1 MQFTGGTSFQRSLN
15 DLVKTNGVDA
25 RVRYDDDEALDASS
39 TLELSSSASAQTP
52 EGTVSSSQPGMLGY
66 VEGFPTNL
74 NVYGFGKDATE
85 AGEKVREVTER
96 VLRSID
102 GGNRGA
108 YVIAHHINTPGVLML
123 QKHLEKFRD
132 ALRERNCELSI
143 VTTVR
148 EPVVHRVSE
157 LLKFFPAPLEKDLKT
172 VLKNEPAFPEAKGA
186 TPFKQLREFLF
197 MDQFDVAKEQI
208 MTTAGSENAGD
219 GATEAIE
226 ANALFEAVTRAA
238 ERRGLAVDAFL
249 EEGGFD
255 DADLTEEERSVIGTS
270 PAEASQKF
278 DAALNA
284 VVRVADDLIRT
295 FDITL
300 VRTEDQGEGLERL
313 ANKMDWHPELMQTE
327 GTDAFETAQRNARDV
342 MNAHTFTSDE
352 DEVDVDLL
360 PFSLR
365 KSLHTWTELDL
376 ALYALAAAQAERFRT
391 TRDSP
396 ENGAEPNCPPPNL
409 LDAYAL
415 AKAARPDAARPDR
428 KTGGTRAVLDAVRGA
443 SGCLPRA
450 VSVLNAFFASAG
462 PTEEAIPT
470 PANDANDVA
479 SETATDAIPTPANDA
494 NDVASE
500 TATDAIPT
508 PANDNDDVASE
519 TATDA
524 IPTPANDNDDVATE
538 TATDAIPTPA
548 NDARAAENEVAA
560 LLREKEAQ
568 EKAADPGAV
577 SDRAGMGFMKRSSGA
592 RVPRRAHEGTQ
603 EARVKSAIGF
613 DPRRIAAG
621 LGLETRTSEKHR
633 DEFGGGAF
641 VAGAQERRVEEA
653 LDFRPARVAR

>member
-1 MQFTGGTSFQRSLN
+1 L
-15 DLVKTNGVDA
+15 
-25 RVRYDDDEALDASS
+25 
-39 TLELSSSASAQTP
+39 
-52 EGTVSSSQPGMLGY
+52 
-66 VEGFPTNL
+66 
-74 NVYGFGKDATE
+74 
-85 AGEKVREVTER
+85 
-96 VLRSID
+96 
-102 GGNRGA
+102 
-108 YVIAHHINTPGVLML
+108 
-123 QKHLEKFRD
+123 
-132 ALRERNCELSI
+132 
-143 VTTVR
+143 
-148 EPVVHRVSE
+148 
-157 LLKFFPAPLEKDLKT
+157 
-172 VLKNEPAFPEAKGA
+172 FPEAKGA

-208 MTTAGSENAGD
+208 GTPAGSENAGD

-238 ERRGLAVDAFL
+238 ERRGLSVDAFL

-391 TRDSP
+391 ARDSP
-396 ENGAEPNCPPPNL
+396 ENGAEPDCDPPNL

-462 PTEEAIPT
+462 PTEGAIPT

-479 SETATDAIPTPANDA
+479 SETATDAIPTPAND
-494 NDVASE
+494 
-500 TATDAIPT
+500 
-508 PANDNDDVASE
+508 DN
-519 TATDA
+519 
-524 IPTPANDNDDVATE
+524 DVATE

-560 LLREKEAQ
+560 LLREKEAR

-603 EARVKSAIGF
+603 EARVDSAIGF

-621 LGLETRTSEKHR
+621 LGLETRASEEHR

>member
-1 MQFTGGTSFQRSLN
+1 
-15 DLVKTNGVDA
+15 
-25 RVRYDDDEALDASS
+25 
-39 TLELSSSASAQTP
+39 
-52 EGTVSSSQPGMLGY
+52 
-66 VEGFPTNL
+66 
-74 NVYGFGKDATE
+74 
-85 AGEKVREVTER
+85 
-96 VLRSID
+96 
-102 GGNRGA
+102 
-108 YVIAHHINTPGVLML
+108 
-123 QKHLEKFRD
+123 
-132 ALRERNCELSI
+132 
-143 VTTVR
+143 
-148 EPVVHRVSE
+148 
-157 LLKFFPAPLEKDLKT
+157 
-172 VLKNEPAFPEAKGA
+172 VLKNEPLFPEAKGA

-208 MTTAGSENAGD
+208 GTPAGSENAGD

-238 ERRGLAVDAFL
+238 ERRGLSVDAFL

-396 ENGAEPNCPPPNL
+396 ENGAEPDCDPPNL

-462 PTEEAIPT
+462 PTEGAIPT

-479 SETATDAIPTPANDA
+479 SETATDAIPTPAND
-494 NDVASE
+494 
-500 TATDAIPT
+500 
-508 PANDNDDVASE
+508 DN
-519 TATDA
+519 
-524 IPTPANDNDDVATE
+524 DVATE

-603 EARVKSAIGF
+603 EARVESAIGF

-621 LGLETRTSEKHR
+621 LGLETRASEEHR

>member
-1 MQFTGGTSFQRSLN
+1 VQFTGGTSFQRSLN

-25 RVRYDDDEALDASS
+25 SVRYDDDDTVDASS
-39 TLELSSSASAQTP
+39 TLDEGASSASAQTP
-52 EGTVSSSQPGMLGY
+52 EGTVPSSQPGMLGY

-85 AGEKVREVTER
+85 AGEKVREVTDR

-132 ALRERNCELSI
+132 ALEKRNCALSI

-148 EPVVHRVSE
+148 EPVMHRVSE
-157 LLKFFPAPLEKDLKT
+157 LLKFFPAPLEKDLKS

-208 MTTAGSENAGD
+208 GTTAGVENAGD
-219 GATEAIE
+219 GAGEAIE

-249 EEGGFD
+249 EEGVFD

-396 ENGAEPNCPPPNL
+396 ENGAEPDCPPPNL

-415 AKAARPDAARPDR
+415 AKAARPDAARVARISFRLLQARVGDR
-428 KTGGTRAVLDAVRGA
+428 TKNRFWRFFSVRRGERVDDRALFNKRRLTITTRPVHIRPPFFLLFAARRVRGPRPRGAQHDPPAHGQAPYDRALRPGGRPRAHLEVVLLRAQHDEGDVRPPRARGEEERRGLREPVPNGRAPVHRGDRRRGRVQGPVRGA
-443 SGCLPRA
+443 
-450 VSVLNAFFASAG
+450 
-462 PTEEAIPT
+462 
-470 PANDANDVA
+470 
-479 SETATDAIPTPANDA
+479 
-494 NDVASE
+494 
-500 TATDAIPT
+500 
-508 PANDNDDVASE
+508 
-519 TATDA
+519 
-524 IPTPANDNDDVATE
+524 
-538 TATDAIPTPA
+538 
-548 NDARAAENEVAA
+548 
-560 LLREKEAQ
+560 
-568 EKAADPGAV
+568 
-577 SDRAGMGFMKRSSGA
+577 
-592 RVPRRAHEGTQ
+592 H
-603 EARVKSAIGF
+603 
-613 DPRRIAAG
+613 
-621 LGLETRTSEKHR
+621 
-633 DEFGGGAF
+633 
-641 VAGAQERRVEEA
+641 
-653 LDFRPARVAR
+653 

>member
-25 RVRYDDDEALDASS
+25 RVRYDDDDTVDASS
-39 TLELSSSASAQTP
+39 TLDLSSSASAQTP
-52 EGTVSSSQPGMLGY
+52 EGTVPSSQPGMLGY

-74 NVYGFGKDATE
+74 NVYGFGKDATT
-85 AGEKVREVTER
+85 AGEKVREVTDR

-132 ALRERNCELSI
+132 ALEKRNCALSI

-148 EPVVHRVSE
+148 EPVMHRVSE
-157 LLKFFPAPLEKDLKT
+157 LLKFFPAPLEKDLKS
-172 VLKNEPAFPEAKGA
+172 VLKNEPLFPEAKGA

-208 MTTAGSENAGD
+208 GTPAGVENAGD
-219 GATEAIE
+219 GAGEAIE

-238 ERRGLAVDAFL
+238 ERRGLSVDAFL

-396 ENGAEPNCPPPNL
+396 ENGAEPDCDPPNL

-462 PTEEAIPT
+462 PTEGAIPT
-470 PANDANDVA
+470 PANDDNDVA
-479 SETATDAIPTPANDA
+479 TETATDAIPTPAND
-494 NDVASE
+494 
-500 TATDAIPT
+500 
-508 PANDNDDVASE
+508 DN
-519 TATDA
+519 
-524 IPTPANDNDDVATE
+524 DVATE

-603 EARVKSAIGF
+603 EARVESAIGF

-621 LGLETRTSEKHR
+621 LGLETRASEKHR
-633 DEFGGGAF
+633 DEFGDGAF

>member
-25 RVRYDDDEALDASS
+25 RVRYDDDETFDDETLDDETA
-39 TLELSSSASAQTP
+39 SASAQTP
-52 EGTVSSSQPGMLGY
+52 PTVSSSQPGMLGY
-66 VEGFPTNL
+66 VEDFPKNL

-85 AGEKVREVTER
+85 AGEKVRGVTER

-123 QKHLEKFRD
+123 EKHLDAFRD
-132 ALRERNCELSI
+132 ALRERNCALSI

-148 EPVVHRVSE
+148 EPVIHRVSE
-157 LLKFFPAPLEKDLKT
+157 LLKFFPMRLEKDLKT
-172 VLKNEPAFPEAKGA
+172 VLTNEPAFPEAKGA

-208 MTTAGSENAGD
+208 RTTAGVENAGV

-255 DADLTEEERSVIGTS
+255 DADLTEEERSAIGTS

-278 DAALNA
+278 DAARDA
-284 VVRVADDLIRT
+284 VVRVADDFIRK

-313 ANKMDWHPELMQTE
+313 AAKMDWHPELMRAE

-352 DEVDVDLL
+352 DEVDVDAV

-365 KSLHTWTELDL
+365 KSLHAWTELDL

-396 ENGAEPNCPPPNL
+396 ENGAEPDCPPPNL

-462 PTEEAIPT
+462 PAEEAILT
-470 PANDANDVA
+470 PASDANDVA
-479 SETATDAIPTPANDA
+479 TETATDAIPTPASD
-494 NDVASE
+494 
-500 TATDAIPT
+500 
-508 PANDNDDVASE
+508 DN
-519 TATDA
+519 
-524 IPTPANDNDDVATE
+524 DVATE

-548 NDARAAENEVAA
+548 NDARPAENEVAA
-560 LLREKEAQ
+560 LLREKEAR

-577 SDRAGMGFMKRSSGA
+577 SDRAGMGFMTRSSVA
-592 RVPRRAHEGTQ
+592 RGPRRAHEGTQ
-603 EARVKSAIGF
+603 EARVESAIGF

-621 LGLETRTSEKHR
+621 LGLETRAREEHR
-633 DEFGGGAF
+633 DGFGDGAF

>member
-1 MQFTGGTSFQRSLN
+1 
-15 DLVKTNGVDA
+15 LVRPRA
-25 RVRYDDDEALDASS
+25 
-39 TLELSSSASAQTP
+39 
-52 EGTVSSSQPGMLGY
+52 
-66 VEGFPTNL
+66 
-74 NVYGFGKDATE
+74 
-85 AGEKVREVTER
+85 
-96 VLRSID
+96 
-102 GGNRGA
+102 
-108 YVIAHHINTPGVLML
+108 
-123 QKHLEKFRD
+123 
-132 ALRERNCELSI
+132 
-143 VTTVR
+143 
-148 EPVVHRVSE
+148 
-157 LLKFFPAPLEKDLKT
+157 
-172 VLKNEPAFPEAKGA
+172 
-186 TPFKQLREFLF
+186 
-197 MDQFDVAKEQI
+197 
-208 MTTAGSENAGD
+208 SENAGD
-219 GATEAIE
+219 GAAEAIE

-396 ENGAEPNCPPPNL
+396 ENGAEPDCDPPNL

-462 PTEEAIPT
+462 PTEGAIPT
-470 PANDANDVA
+470 PANDAN
-479 SETATDAIPTPANDA
+479 
-494 NDVASE
+494 
-500 TATDAIPT
+500 
-508 PANDNDDVASE
+508 
-519 TATDA
+519 
-524 IPTPANDNDDVATE
+524 DVATE

-548 NDARAAENEVAA
+548 NDDERRRVGDRDGCDSDARERRQRRRDGDRDGCDSDA
-560 LLREKEAQ
+560 RERRQ
-568 EKAADPGAV
+568 RRRDGDRDGCD
-577 SDRAGMGFMKRSSGA
+577 SDA
-592 RVPRRAHEGTQ
+592 RERRA
-603 EARVKSAIGF
+603 
-613 DPRRIAAG
+613 RR
-621 LGLETRTSEKHR
+621 RKR
-633 DEFGGGAF
+633 GGRA
-641 VAGAQERRVEEA
+641 VA
-653 LDFRPARVAR
+653 

>member
-1 MQFTGGTSFQRSLN
+1 VQFTGGTSFQRSLN

-25 RVRYDDDEALDASS
+25 RVRYDDDDTVDASS
-39 TLELSSSASAQTP
+39 TLDLSSSASVQTP

-85 AGEKVREVTER
+85 AGEKVKEVTDR

-123 QKHLEKFRD
+123 QKHLETFRD
-132 ALRERNCELSI
+132 ALEKRNCALSI

-148 EPVVHRVSE
+148 EPVMHRVSE
-157 LLKFFPAPLEKDLKT
+157 LLKFFPAPLEKDLKS

-208 MTTAGSENAGD
+208 GTTAGSENAGD
-219 GATEAIE
+219 GAGEAIE

-391 TRDSP
+391 ARDSP
-396 ENGAEPNCPPPNL
+396 ENGAEPDCDPPNL

-450 VSVLNAFFASAG
+450 VSVLNAFFR
-462 PTEEAIPT
+462 I
-470 PANDANDVA
+470 
-479 SETATDAIPTPANDA
+479 
-494 NDVASE
+494 
-500 TATDAIPT
+500 
-508 PANDNDDVASE
+508 
-519 TATDA
+519 
-524 IPTPANDNDDVATE
+524 
-538 TATDAIPTPA
+538 
-548 NDARAAENEVAA
+548 
-560 LLREKEAQ
+560 
-568 EKAADPGAV
+568 
-577 SDRAGMGFMKRSSGA
+577 
-592 RVPRRAHEGTQ
+592 RRAHGGCDSDARERRQRRRVGDRDGCDSDARERRERRRVGDRDGCDSDARERRERRRVGDRDGCDSDARERRERRRVGDRDGWRFRRPRTTTTTSRRRPRRMRFRRPRTTRAPPKTRWPRCCVRRRRGRRRRTPARSLT
-603 EARVKSAIGF
+603 ARVWVS
-613 DPRRIAAG
+613 
-621 LGLETRTSEKHR
+621 
-633 DEFGGGAF
+633 
-641 VAGAQERRVEEA
+641 
-653 LDFRPARVAR
+653 

>member
-1 MQFTGGTSFQRSLN
+1 M
-15 DLVKTNGVDA
+15 
-25 RVRYDDDEALDASS
+25 
-39 TLELSSSASAQTP
+39 
-52 EGTVSSSQPGMLGY
+52 
-66 VEGFPTNL
+66 
-74 NVYGFGKDATE
+74 
-85 AGEKVREVTER
+85 
-96 VLRSID
+96 
-102 GGNRGA
+102 
-108 YVIAHHINTPGVLML
+108 
-123 QKHLEKFRD
+123 
-132 ALRERNCELSI
+132 
-143 VTTVR
+143 
-148 EPVVHRVSE
+148 HRVSE
-157 LLKFFPAPLEKDLKT
+157 LLKFFPAPLEKDLKS
-172 VLKNEPAFPEAKGA
+172 VLKNEPLFPEAKGA

-208 MTTAGSENAGD
+208 GTPAGSENAGD

-238 ERRGLAVDAFL
+238 ERRGLSVDAFL

-396 ENGAEPNCPPPNL
+396 ENGAEPDCDPPNL

-462 PTEEAIPT
+462 PTEGAIPT

-479 SETATDAIPTPANDA
+479 TETATDAIPTPANDD
-494 NDVASE
+494 NDVATE

-508 PANDNDDVASE
+508 PAND
-519 TATDA
+519 
-524 IPTPANDNDDVATE
+524 DNDVATE

-603 EARVKSAIGF
+603 EARVESAIGF

-621 LGLETRTSEKHR
+621 LGLETRASEKHR
-633 DEFGGGAF
+633 DEFGDGAL

>member
-1 MQFTGGTSFQRSLN
+1 
-15 DLVKTNGVDA
+15 
-25 RVRYDDDEALDASS
+25 
-39 TLELSSSASAQTP
+39 
-52 EGTVSSSQPGMLGY
+52 
-66 VEGFPTNL
+66 
-74 NVYGFGKDATE
+74 
-85 AGEKVREVTER
+85 VTDR

-132 ALRERNCELSI
+132 ALEERNCALSI

-148 EPVVHRVSE
+148 EPVMHRVSE
-157 LLKFFPAPLEKDLKT
+157 LLKFFPAPLEKDLKS
-172 VLKNEPAFPEAKGA
+172 VLKNEPLFPEAKGA

-208 MTTAGSENAGD
+208 GTPAGSENAGD
-219 GATEAIE
+219 GAAEAIE

-238 ERRGLAVDAFL
+238 ERRGLSVDAFL

-396 ENGAEPNCPPPNL
+396 ENGAEPDC
-409 LDAYAL
+409 
-415 AKAARPDAARPDR
+415 R
-428 KTGGTRAVLDAVRGA
+428 
-443 SGCLPRA
+443 
-450 VSVLNAFFASAG
+450 SAE
-462 PTEEAIPT
+462 P
-470 PANDANDVA
+470 
-479 SETATDAIPTPANDA
+479 
-494 NDVASE
+494 
-500 TATDAIPT
+500 
-508 PANDNDDVASE
+508 
-519 TATDA
+519 
-524 IPTPANDNDDVATE
+524 
-538 TATDAIPTPA
+538 
-548 NDARAAENEVAA
+548 
-560 LLREKEAQ
+560 
-568 EKAADPGAV
+568 
-577 SDRAGMGFMKRSSGA
+577 
-592 RVPRRAHEGTQ
+592 PRRVR
-603 EARVKSAIGF
+603 AR
-613 DPRRIAAG
+613 
-621 LGLETRTSEKHR
+621 
-633 DEFGGGAF
+633 
-641 VAGAQERRVEEA
+641 
-653 LDFRPARVAR
+653 